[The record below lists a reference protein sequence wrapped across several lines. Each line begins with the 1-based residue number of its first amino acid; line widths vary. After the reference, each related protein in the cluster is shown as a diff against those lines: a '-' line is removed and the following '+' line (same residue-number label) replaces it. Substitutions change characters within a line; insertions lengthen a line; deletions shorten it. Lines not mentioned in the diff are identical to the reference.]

1 MGKDLGMGISE
12 NIINYIKEN
21 KNAIPDITKSTGI
34 SEEKLTDTKTVF
46 LAGELLEIC
55 SFLNIE
61 PTRFVKEKK

>member
-21 KNAIPDITKSTGI
+21 KISIPDISKSTGI

-46 LAGELLEIC
+46 LAGGLLEIC

>member
-12 NIINYIKEN
+12 NIISYIKEN
-21 KNAIPDITKSTGI
+21 KISIPDISKSTGI
-34 SEEKLTDTKTVF
+34 PEEKLTDTKTVF

-61 PTRFVKEKK
+61 PTRFFKEKK